1 MITLIN
7 LKKAKM
13 QALKEHDSNKQNV
26 LGVLIGAYQKAEI
39 DKRTKNEEM
48 SDADMVSLLNK
59 TLKELEDEKTMYASA
74 NRLDDVKNLDYQIGI
89 VKTYMPTMMSED
101 DIKKVIDGLADK
113 SIKGIMIAF
122 KTKYAGKA
130 DMGLVSKVAKSYQGK

>member
-1 MITLIN
+1 MITLID

-39 DKRTKNEEM
+39 DKRAKNEEM

-74 NRLDDVKNLDYQIGI
+74 NQLDDVKNLDYQIGI

>member
-1 MITLIN
+1 MITLID

-26 LGVLIGAYQKAEI
+26 LGVLIGAYQKNEI
-39 DKRTKNEEM
+39 DKKVNNQEM
-48 SDADMVSLLNK
+48 TDADMVSLLNK